1 MAMAA
6 IVWLYCV
13 FMFDGRR
20 ELFRDADTGWHI
32 RTGERIAMTMQLP
45 AADPYSFTVRGKP
58 WFAWEWLSDVAMGAV
73 HAKWGLQ
80 GVAVLF
86 ISAIAATVWLW
97 IRFNWAA
104 GGDFLLACAFLPLF
118 LPASSIHWLAR
129 PHVLSWPLILGAVW
143 VAERAPVRQ
152 SRRFL
157 IVLFGCGALWA
168 NLHASFLIAPLTGL
182 LYAVGLW
189 TAAWVWPA
197 TSSGSHR
204 EAHWLAFACV
214 SFLAGTLVNPYGW
227 RLHQHVLSYL
237 ADSDLL
243 DRVAEFQSFNFHA
256 RGAGQIAAVMTI
268 SFLGAAVAA
277 GQRKLGRCL
286 LMLCLLVMALRS
298 ARAIPVVA
306 LVCLPLTNGSLR
318 SWWNNAWEART
329 GPRDMNQRLVNGLRG
344 AAGYSANLLT
354 IDRHLGGIALAPLFL
369 AAGCAV
375 MALPGMATSAG
386 FSPKDFPVAAANRV
400 ADLPADARLLST
412 DKFGGYLIYRFA
424 GQRPVFFDGRSDLYG
439 SEFMKQYLKLVE
451 LRPGWEQVLN
461 GFQPT
466 HALLPADAPLRH
478 ALEKDGW
485 RALYSDNV
493 AFLLERPRM

>member
-1 MAMAA
+1 MAA

-13 FMFDGRR
+13 FVFDGRR

-32 RTGERIAMTMQLP
+32 RTGERIAMTRQLP
-45 AADPYSFTVRGKP
+45 AADPYSFTVRSKP
-58 WFAWEWLSDVAMGAV
+58 WFAWEWLSDLAMGAV
-73 HAKWGLQ
+73 HARWGLQ

-86 ISAIAATVWLW
+86 TSTIAATVWLW
-97 IRFNWAA
+97 VRFSWAA
-104 GGDFLLACAFLPLF
+104 GGDFLVACALLPLF
-118 LPASSIHWLAR
+118 LSASSIHWLAR
-129 PHVLSWPLILGAVW
+129 PHVFSWPLILAAVW
-143 VAERAPVRQ
+143 VAERAPARQ
-152 SRRFL
+152 SRRL
-157 IVLFGCGALWA
+157 LAILFASGVVWA

-182 LYAVGLW
+182 LYAAGLW
-189 TAAWVWPA
+189 TAAWMWPA
-197 TSSGSHR
+197 SPPGSLR
-204 EAHWLAFACV
+204 QARWLALASI

-237 ADSDLL
+237 GNKELL

-256 RGAGQIAAVMTI
+256 SGAGQIVAVMTI
-268 SFLGAAVAA
+268 SFLGAAIAA
-277 GQRKLGRCL
+277 SQRKLGRCL

-298 ARAIPVVA
+298 ARAIPIVA

-318 SWWNNAWEART
+318 SWWNSAWEART
-329 GPRDMNQRLVNGLRG
+329 GLQDMNRKLVNGLRN
-344 AAGYSANLLT
+344 AAEYSANLLT
-354 IDRHLGGIALAPLFL
+354 IDRSLGGIAWAPLFL
-369 AAGCAV
+369 AAGCGL
-375 MALPGMATSAG
+375 MALPGMATSTG
-386 FSPKDFPVAAANRV
+386 FSPKEFPVAAASRV
-400 ADLPADARLLST
+400 AELPAEVRLLST

-424 GQRPVFFDGRSDLYG
+424 GQRAVFFDGRSDLYG

-478 ALEKDGW
+478 ALQKDGW

-493 AFLLERPRM
+493 AFLLERPRT